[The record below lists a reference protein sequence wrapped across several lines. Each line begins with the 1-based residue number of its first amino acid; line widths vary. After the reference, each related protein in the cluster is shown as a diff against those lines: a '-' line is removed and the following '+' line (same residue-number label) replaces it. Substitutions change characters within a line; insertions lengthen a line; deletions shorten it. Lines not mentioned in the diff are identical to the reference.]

1 MFKEWKAIFKRPKF
15 IVVML
20 GVSLIPFLYN
30 VIFLSSMW
38 DPYGK
43 LSDLPVAV
51 VNKDQSTVLNGK
63 TLAIGDQMVENM
75 EKGKALDFHVVD
87 QKVADK
93 GLENGD
99 YYMVV
104 ELPEDLSQKAAS
116 IMTTDPQQMKIQYKT
131 SSGHGFVA
139 GKMSDS
145 AMNVLKQS
153 VQKNIINNYTSTLFS
168 SMKELQTGM
177 GTASAGSDQLAD
189 GGKQLQAGTDQLNAG
204 LQRLASSTLLFSDGA
219 NQLAAGLGQYTAG
232 VSQLAGGVGQLAT
245 GVNQYTGGVAQL
257 SAGADKL
264 DAASAELQAGVQA
277 LQDAARGGDLTA
289 LVDGSNQVATG
300 MGQLADQLAGITISP
315 EQTET
320 INQAV
325 SLLTNLQ
332 SKLGQ
337 GQDPTAGL
345 KAGLSQ
351 LEADLSTLIAAGGSG
366 TSTSVDAAGAV
377 SATAAFQKLDAADQ
391 AEILAALPAGGSTST
406 TDTSQLQA
414 LLGAVQALSA
424 ALDQNGAALGQD
436 LAPLVDQALTDLQT
450 LQTGIG
456 QFGQLQAATQTL
468 AQGSSA
474 VAAGLGQLQGQLQTG
489 ADGLVGGVSAY
500 TSGVSELA
508 QGARTLN
515 ENSGQLQSGVA
526 QLQDGASQLDANS
539 GALLDGAGQ
548 LASGASQLQDG
559 SQTLAQGGGQLG
571 TGMTSLVD
579 GLVSLQTG
587 LDNANQQLQKAN
599 VEESNANTL
608 SEPIALEKTE
618 QDQVKVNGVGM
629 APYMVSVALFVAAVA
644 TNTIFQTLPSGRQPS
659 TRWSWL
665 KARLEVNGIIAL
677 VAGLL
682 VYAGIHLIGLTANHE
697 MATLGV
703 ILLTSAAFM
712 ALVTTL
718 VTLDNKVG
726 AFLALILLLLQLGA
740 SAGTYPIQLSNA
752 FFETLHP
759 WLPMSYSVSAL
770 RETISMTG
778 QIGSQVA
785 FLSMTLGLS
794 ILVGYLI
801 YRPDKQK

>member
-15 IVVML
+15 IIVML

-51 VNKDQSTVLNGK
+51 VNKDRSTVLNGK

-75 EKGKALDFHVVD
+75 EKGKALDFHVVA
-87 QKVADK
+87 QNVADK

-104 ELPEDLSQKAAS
+104 ELPEDLSEKAAS
-116 IMTTDPQQMKIQYKT
+116 IMTTDPQQMKIHYKT

-168 SMKELQTGM
+168 SMKKLQTGM
-177 GTASAGSDQLAD
+177 GTASAGSGQLVD
-189 GGKQLQAGTDQLNAG
+189 GGKKLQSGTDQLNAG
-204 LQRLASSTLLFSDGA
+204 LQRLASSTLVFSNGA
-219 NQLAAGLGQYTAG
+219 NQLVTGLGQYTAG
-232 VSQLAGGVGQLAT
+232 VHQLAGGVGLLAT
-245 GVNQYTGGVAQL
+245 GVNQYTGGVAQV
-257 SAGADKL
+257 SAGADQL

-277 LQDAARGGDLTA
+277 LQDAARGGDLNA
-289 LVDGSNQVATG
+289 LVDGSNQVAIG
-300 MGQLADQLAGITISP
+300 MGQLANQLAGMTISS

-337 GQDPTAGL
+337 GQDPTAGI

-351 LEADLSTLIAAGGSG
+351 LETDLSALIAAGGTG
-366 TSTSVDAAGAV
+366 TSTGVDAASAV
-377 SATAAFQKLDAADQ
+377 AATAAFQKLDAAEQ
-391 AEILAALPAGGSTST
+391 AEILAALPAAPSTT
-406 TDTSQLQA
+406 ATDTSHLQA
-414 LLGAVQALSA
+414 LLGGVQALSL
-424 ALDQNGAALGQD
+424 ALDQNGAGLGQE
-436 LAPLVDQALTDLQT
+436 LAPLVDQALADLQT
-450 LQTGIG
+450 LQVGIG

-468 AQGSSA
+468 AQGSSD

-489 ADGLVGGVSAY
+489 ADGLVSGVSAY
-500 TSGVSELA
+500 TSGVAELA

-515 ENSGQLQSGVA
+515 ENSGQLQAGVA

-548 LASGASQLQDG
+548 LASGASQLQEG
-559 SQTLAQGGGQLG
+559 SQTLAQGGDQLG

-579 GLVSLQTG
+579 GLASLQTG
-587 LDNANQQLQKAN
+587 LDKANQQLQQAN

-629 APYMVSVALFVAAVA
+629 APYMISVALFVAAIA

-665 KARLEVNGIIAL
+665 KARLEVNGVIAL
-677 VAGLL
+677 VAGFL
-682 VYAGIHLIGLTANHE
+682 VYGGIHLIGLTANHE

-740 SAGTYPIQLSNA
+740 SAGTYPIQLSNS
-752 FFETLHP
+752 FFEALHP

-785 FLSMTLGLS
+785 FLSMTLVLS
-794 ILVGYLI
+794 TLAGYFS
-801 YRPDKQK
+801 YRPKK

>member
-63 TLAIGDQMVENM
+63 TLAIGDQMVANM
-75 EKGKALDFHVVD
+75 EKGKALDFHVVN
-87 QKVADK
+87 QATADR
-93 GLENGD
+93 GLEKGD

-116 IMTTDPQQMKIQYKT
+116 IMTSDPQQMKIRYKT

-145 AMNVLKQS
+145 AMNVLKES

-177 GTASAGSDQLAD
+177 GTASAGSSQLAD
-189 GGKQLQAGTDQLNAG
+189 GGKQLQSGSDQLTNG

-219 NQLAAGLGQYTAG
+219 KQLETGLGQYTAG
-232 VSQLAGGVGQLAT
+232 VGQLAGGVGQLAT

-257 SAGADKL
+257 SAGADQL
-264 DAASAELQAGVQA
+264 DAASGQLQAGVKA
-277 LQDAARGGDLTA
+277 LQEAARGGDLTA
-289 LVDGSNQVATG
+289 LVDGSNQVAAG
-300 MGQLADQLAGITISP
+300 MEQLADQLAGISISS
-315 EQTET
+315 EQAAS
-320 INQAV
+320 INQALA
-325 SLLTNLQ
+325 LLTNLQ
-332 SKLGQ
+332 SQLGQ
-337 GQDPTAGL
+337 GQDPTAGI

-351 LEADLSTLIAAGGSG
+351 LEADLSALM
-366 TSTSVDAAGAV
+366 AGAGASTEASAV
-377 SATAAFQKLDAADQ
+377 ASVAATAAFQKLDPAEQ
-391 AEILAALPAGGSTST
+391 SEILAALPADSAGSA
-406 TDTSQLQA
+406 TDIGQLQA
-414 LLGAVQALSA
+414 LLGGVQSLSA
-424 ALDQNGAALGQD
+424 ALDQNGASLGQE
-436 LAPLVDQALTDLQT
+436 LAPLVNQALADLQT
-450 LQTGIG
+450 LQNGIG
-456 QFGQLQAATQTL
+456 QFGQVQAATQAL
-468 AQGSSA
+468 AQGSA
-474 VAAGLGQLQGQLQTG
+474 TVASGLGQLQNQLQTG
-489 ADGLVGGVSAY
+489 AEDLAGGVSAY
-500 TSGVSELA
+500 TAGVSELA

-526 QLQDGASQLDANS
+526 QLQAGANQLDANS
-539 GALLDGAGQ
+539 GALLDGASQ

-559 SQTLAQGGGQLG
+559 SQTLAQGGAQLG

-579 GLVSLQTG
+579 GLISLQTG
-587 LDNANQQLQKAN
+587 LDKANQQLQKAN
-599 VEESNANTL
+599 VEEDNANTL
-608 SEPIALEKTE
+608 SSPITLEKTE
-618 QDQVKVNGVGM
+618 QDQVQVNGVGM
-629 APYMVSVALFVAAVA
+629 APYMVSVALFVAAIA

-677 VAGLL
+677 AAGLL

-697 MATLGV
+697 LATLGV
-703 ILLTSAAFM
+703 ILLASMTFM

-740 SAGTYPIQLSNA
+740 SAGTYPIQLSNS
-752 FFETLHP
+752 FFEAIHP

-785 FLSMTLGLS
+785 FLSVTLVLS
-794 ILVGYLI
+794 ILAGYLI
-801 YRPDKQK
+801 YQPKKGV